1 MWYLCSESIS
11 IGSISIRY
19 PTIKNKKK
27 NMKEV
32 RKSRREGELNFSD
45 DWTGVI
51 TLLVQLLN
59 NN

>member
-32 RKSRREGELNFSD
+32 RKSRREGELNFSEEK
-45 DWTGVI
+45 
-51 TLLVQLLN
+51 L
-59 NN
+59 